1 MAIVQTVDLYQFREA
16 FRRMNQQDQ
25 FSYEGLEVLFDYL
38 ENLSDDIGEP
48 IELDVIALC
57 CEYYES
63 SIDELIENYDIDVSD
78 AADEFEKEDLLSV
91 PSRRIIRF
99 LASLHCKWQMPYR
112 ALVKKIFE
120 ENLINKKQEEKIK
133 WEKLK

>member
-16 FRRMNQQDQ
+16 FRRMNRQNQ
-25 FSYEGLEVLFDYL
+25 FGYEGLEVLFDYL
-38 ENLSDDIGEP
+38 DNLSDDIGEP

-78 AADEFEKEDLLSV
+78 AADEFEKEDIVRDYLT
-91 PSRRIIRF
+91 
-99 LASLHCKWQMPYR
+99 
-112 ALVKKIFE
+112 
-120 ENLINKKQEEKIK
+120 ENTVVCGEVDGGFVYAAF
-133 WEKLK
+133 